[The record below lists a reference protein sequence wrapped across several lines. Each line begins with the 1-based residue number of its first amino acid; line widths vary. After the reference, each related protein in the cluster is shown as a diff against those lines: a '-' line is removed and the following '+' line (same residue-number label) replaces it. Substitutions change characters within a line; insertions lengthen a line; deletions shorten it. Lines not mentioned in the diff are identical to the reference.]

1 MIDQSPVND
10 QLVVRVDRE
19 TVGRTTLLSILALTT
34 SVVVLRG
41 AAQPQIRRNVGRA
54 WWVRFVEELTSEQV
68 TR

>member
-1 MIDQSPVND
+1 MFCPVQD
-10 QLVVRVDRE
+10 RLVVRVDRE

-41 AAQPQIRRNVGRA
+41 AARPQIRRNVGRA